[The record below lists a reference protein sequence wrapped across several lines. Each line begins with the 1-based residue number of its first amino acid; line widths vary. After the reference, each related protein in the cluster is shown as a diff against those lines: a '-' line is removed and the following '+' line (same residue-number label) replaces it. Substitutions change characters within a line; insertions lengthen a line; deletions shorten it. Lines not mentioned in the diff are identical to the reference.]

1 MGHDYYTDDKGT
13 LVLMALLKE
22 YGIKKVVA
30 SPGTGNMALVV
41 SMQHDPYFE
50 MYSCVDERSA
60 AYMACGIAAESGE
73 PIVVTCT
80 EAWANRGLLSQI
92 TYIGYYD
99 RTW

>member
-1 MGHDYYTDDKGT
+1 
-13 LVLMALLKE
+13 
-22 YGIKKVVA
+22 
-30 SPGTGNMALVV
+30 
-41 SMQHDPYFE
+41 

-80 EAWANRGLLSQI
+80 EATASRNYLPWANRGLLSQI

>member
-50 MYSCVDERSA
+50 MYLWLV
-60 AYMACGIAAESGE
+60 AELQNLES
-73 PIVVTCT
+73 PL
-80 EAWANRGLLSQI
+80 W
-92 TYIGYYD
+92 
-99 RTW
+99 

>member
-41 SMQHDPYFE
+41 SMQHDPYLKCIHVL
-50 MYSCVDERSA
+50 MK
-60 AYMACGIAAESGE
+60 
-73 PIVVTCT
+73 
-80 EAWANRGLLSQI
+80 GLLLI
-92 TYIGYYD
+92 
-99 RTW
+99 WLVA

>member
-41 SMQHDPYFE
+41 SMQRCT
-50 MYSCVDERSA
+50 YSPQE
-60 AYMACGIAAESGE
+60 
-73 PIVVTCT
+73 
-80 EAWANRGLLSQI
+80 
-92 TYIGYYD
+92 
-99 RTW
+99 